1 MKKRLNFS
9 RRLFFAYST
18 ALLAVLALLF
28 AFVILFV
35 YQEQYQRSAETQI
48 QLMDKTAEQLDSS
61 IRAMD
66 RIVNGLLFDKA
77 FLTIMEDPEAALH
90 YTNYSTQV
98 LNRFVA
104 LDAPTFST
112 HRIIAFNRE
121 LYYTMSKT
129 GENQSHIKAALASY
143 PWWNE
148 VVAARGQKVVL
159 PPHQDSFDLS
169 EHPVY
174 SVARA
179 ITESGRYLGVIEV
192 QNSYQQLSDFCA
204 LDARMGALAVF
215 NVEGKLVYPVDAD
228 EHESAFL
235 AELFAGTTSQAATE
249 GSFTVGRCQASY
261 TRSNYSGWTT
271 VIYSDVSG
279 LVPYA
284 LELMLLCFLAFL
296 LMGGACLL
304 LIHVITKRLTAPL
317 LDLNK
322 ALAQVSLDNLSLTLP
337 DSHGIVEIESINSS
351 FEAMFTHLKKAIA
364 QNVQSRANEERA
376 NYLALQSQMNPHTI
390 YNTITMI
397 ESVSYMHGDREVSNL
412 CICFS
417 RMLRYI
423 SDYTKREYTVKD
435 ELNHLKDYAVL
446 ITKRYEGKLDI
457 ATFCV
462 PGLELQML
470 PKFTIQPLVENSV
483 KHGFGAGCDKLM
495 IHINVE
501 HTPGGWRIMV
511 RDSGQGFPVDR
522 LEELSRQFAHCDNC
536 LKVSEDVV
544 NQKIGNLALSNIYV
558 RCRLLYGER
567 FHINVGN
574 NTDGSGGFVDLNIFW
589 EEEDA

>member
-35 YQEQYQRSAETQI
+35 YREQYQRSVETQV
-48 QLMDKTAEQLDSS
+48 QLMDKTSDQLDAS
-61 IRAMD
+61 IREMD

-77 FLTIMEDPEAALH
+77 FLSIMEDPEAALH
-90 YTNYSTQV
+90 YTNYSTRV
-98 LNRFVA
+98 LNSFVA

-112 HRIIAFNRE
+112 HRIIAFDRN

-129 GENQSHIKAALASY
+129 GENQPYIKAALAAY
-143 PWWNE
+143 PRWDE
-148 VVAARGQKVVL
+148 IMAANGQKVVL
-159 PPHQDSFDLS
+159 PPHQDSFDPAS
-169 EHPVY
+169 HPVY

-179 ITESGRYLGVIEV
+179 VTEGGRFYGIIEV
-192 QNSYQQLSDFCA
+192 QNSYQQLADFCA
-204 LDARMGALAVF
+204 MDKRTGALAVF
-215 NVEGKLVYPVDAD
+215 DADGSLIYPNDAD
-228 EHESAFL
+228 EEERTLLS
-235 AELFAGTTSQAATE
+235 ELFASTTAQAAPD
-249 GSFTVGRCQASY
+249 GSFTAARRQVSY

-271 VIYSDVSG
+271 VIYAGVG
-279 LVPYA
+279 TMVPYA

-296 LMGGACLL
+296 LMAGACLL

-351 FEAMFTHLKKAIA
+351 FEAMFTQLKGAIA

-390 YNTITMI
+390 YNTIAMI

-423 SDYTKREYTVKD
+423 SDYSKREYAVKD

-457 ATFCV
+457 DTFCA
-462 PGLELQML
+462 PGLERQIL

-483 KHGFGAGCDKLM
+483 KHGFGAGCDKLV
-495 IHINVE
+495 ISVNVE
-501 HTPGGWRIMV
+501 QTPDGWRIVV
-511 RDSGQGFPVDR
+511 RDSGQGFPIER
-522 LEELSRQFAHCDNC
+522 LEELSRQFAHCDDC

-544 NQKIGNLALSNIYV
+544 NQKIGNLALSNIYI

-574 NTDGSGGFVDLNIFW
+574 NPDGPGGFVALDIAW
-589 EEEDA
+589 EEDA